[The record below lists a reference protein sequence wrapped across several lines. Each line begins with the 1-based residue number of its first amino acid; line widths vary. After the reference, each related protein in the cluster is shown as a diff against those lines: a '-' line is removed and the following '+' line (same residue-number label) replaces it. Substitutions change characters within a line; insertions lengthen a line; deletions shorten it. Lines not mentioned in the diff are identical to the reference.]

1 MFLCQPLL
9 EVLAGRGIENIDA
22 FLKVP
27 SWNDL
32 PHPFSIPVMDQATA
46 RVLGAIRNRDRIT
59 IFGDYDCDG
68 VVGAHILR
76 SVLSALG
83 APARTFLPHRD
94 EGYGLSSAT
103 VHRFSCSGT
112 DLLITVDNG
121 INAGRRCSWRN
132 AWESTSS

>member
-9 EVLAGRGIENIDA
+9 EVLAGRGIEDIDA

-32 PHPFSIPVMDQATA
+32 PHPFSIPVMEQATA
-46 RVLGAIRNRDRIT
+46 RVLSAIRNRDRIA

-68 VVGAHILR
+68 ILGSHILR

-83 APARTFLPHRD
+83 ATASTFLPHRD
-94 EGYGLSSAT
+94 EATALARPQFIVFRAAEPTCLS
-103 VHRFSCSGT
+103 R
-112 DLLITVDNG
+112 LIMALTR
-121 INAGRRCSWRN
+121 GRQCSWRN
-132 AWESTSS
+132 DWESTSS